1 MYWRQFNFHRLV
13 WKRIFY
19 HSKRELVLTTFFVCS
34 HKTDTHRFSK
44 KSPFLYKKKK
54 DVGKEADNTQCISSG
69 ATNFSPQV
77 STWGKKVPAK
87 PRSERR
93 AWRLNAN
100 GFVTGPGE
108 GSDGK
113 EKVLHAERKYK

>member
-1 MYWRQFNFHRLV
+1 M
-13 WKRIFY
+13 
-19 HSKRELVLTTFFVCS
+19 
-34 HKTDTHRFSK
+34 
-44 KSPFLYKKKK
+44 
-54 DVGKEADNTQCISSG
+54 GKEADNTQRISSG

-100 GFVTGPGE
+100 GFVMEPGE
-108 GSDGK
+108 GCDGK
-113 EKVLHAERKYK
+113 ERALHAEKKYKWK